1 MKNSI
6 IIVLFFAIGVI
17 IGYWQWIPNFYLK
30 YDYTSYALYL
40 LMFLVGIGIGAD
52 NTALQSL
59 KKLNLKI
66 ILVPLAVVIGSISG
80 GLILFVFM
88 NKGEIADFMAV
99 SAGFGYY
106 SLSSIFIT
114 QYSGEYFGTIA
125 LLSNIIRELLTL
137 LFVPLMVKYFG
148 KLSSVASGGATTM
161 DTTLPVISKFAG
173 KDIAIIAV
181 ISGIVLT
188 ISVPFII
195 TFIYA
200 VF

>member
-1 MKNSI
+1 MKNSL
-6 IIVLFFAIGVI
+6 IIVSFFAVGVI
-17 IGYWQWIPNFYLK
+17 FGYWQWIPYLVLK
-30 YDYTSYALYL
+30 NDYSSYALYL
-40 LMFLVGIGIGAD
+40 LMFLVGMGIGAD
-52 NTALQSL
+52 SSAWQSL
-59 KKLNLKI
+59 KKMNFKI
-66 ILVPLAVVIGSISG
+66 LLVPVAVVIGSLAG
-80 GLILFVFM
+80 GVMLFFIIG
-88 NKGEIADFMAV
+88 KHGIADYLAI

-114 QYSGEYFGTIA
+114 KYSGEYFGTIA

-137 LFVPLMVKYFG
+137 LLVPLMVKYFG
-148 KLSSVASGGATTM
+148 KLSSVASGGATAM

-173 KDIAIIAV
+173 KDVALIAV

-195 TFIYA
+195 TFIYS